1 MSECAC
7 AGGGE
12 GSQRELR
19 RAPNCAVELRWRIAR
34 ARLQHV
40 LAQVLVLGAEVLEHV
55 ARLPLLGAEV
65 RELGRVALVDRRR
78 RRRAAARRR
87 RRRRRRR
94 QPAGADR
101 LRNLQD
107 GGVLLAE
114 RLAHDEQVGV
124 AVRAG
129 AQRRARLAAARHRLK
144 RSPSRDVRRLLR
156 NNLPAR
162 RQLHRHR
169 GARVALAVEAGHPHL
184 REALALRGGA
194 PAARV
199 LVLHGGVGKSRLVTV
214 CSLQRARSRAAVLRS
229 TFELWRACS
238 LWPTAARSPRSS
250 RRASWAGRLA

>member
-7 AGGGE
+7 AGGEE
-12 GSQRELR
+12 GRQKAEWNCAESRTELR
-19 RAPNCAVELRWRIAR
+19 RRIAR

-40 LAQVLVLGAEVLEHV
+40 LAQVLVLGAEVVEHV

-94 QPAGADR
+94 QAAGADR
-101 LRNLQD
+101 LCNLQD

-114 RLAHDEQVGV
+114 RLAHDEQVRV
-124 AVRAG
+124 TVRSG

-144 RSPSRDVRRLLR
+144 RPPSRDVRRLLR

-169 GARVALAVEAGHPHL
+169 GARVALPVEAGHPHL
-184 REALALRGGA
+184 REPLALRGGA

-199 LVLHGGVGKSRLVTV
+199 LVLHGGVGKFTLVTV
-214 CSLQRARSRAAVLRS
+214 CLA
-229 TFELWRACS
+229 
-238 LWPTAARSPRSS
+238 
-250 RRASWAGRLA
+250 RASSHLRLLMWRRTKSQRDAC